1 MKPASLYPKRTRKEK
16 IKTFLGFYNSFI
28 VAGLI
33 AALLILILFNVG
45 TNTAG
50 YETQILRSAI
60 L

>member
-1 MKPASLYPKRTRKEK
+1 MKPARLHPKRTRKEK
-16 IKTFLGFYNSFI
+16 IKQVYVFYNSFI

-33 AALLILILFNVG
+33 AALLILIFFSVG
-45 TNTAG
+45 TSTAN

>member
-1 MKPASLYPKRTRKEK
+1 MKPARLHPKRTRKEK

-33 AALLILILFNVG
+33 AALLILIFFSLG
-45 TNTAG
+45 TSTAN

>member
-1 MKPASLYPKRTRKEK
+1 MKPARLHPKRTRKEK

-45 TNTAG
+45 ATAAG